1 MATSGLIKGGLIV
14 LAPDGGAVQRTIA
27 LQYNPETVTRSFAP
41 QGVAGDGDQGGSGGQ
56 PCRFTGP
63 AIESIQ
69 LVTTLDATD
78 VLERADDDP
87 AVARTGIAPQL
98 AMLEALVQPSAAE
111 LMATAQRPKG
121 VPEVPLVLFV
131 WGAHRV
137 VPVRITELSIV
148 EEAFDRALNPLRARV
163 ALGLRVLTT
172 ADFSPTHRGST
183 IFLAYL
189 RGREAL
195 ARTAPAVT
203 LEALGLQRLP

>member
-1 MATSGLIKGGLIV
+1 MTTSGLIKGGLIV
-14 LAPDGGAVQRTIA
+14 LAPGGGAVQRAIA
-27 LQYNPETVTRSFAP
+27 LQYNPETVTRSFEP
-41 QGVAGDGDQGGSGGQ
+41 QGQGGRSGPGDQ
-56 PCRFTGP
+56 PYHFTGP

-69 LVTTLDATD
+69 LAATLDATD
-78 VLERADDDP
+78 ALERADDP
-87 AVARTGIAPQL
+87 AVARAGIAPQL
-98 AMLEALVQPSAAE
+98 AMLEALVQPSADE
-111 LMATAQRPKG
+111 LTTKAQRPKD
-121 VPEVPLVLFV
+121 VHEAPLVLFV

-137 VPVRITELSIV
+137 VPVRVTQLSIV

-195 ARTAPAVT
+195 AQSAPAVA
-203 LEALGLQRLP
+203 LEALGLRGPP

>member
-14 LAPDGGAVQRTIA
+14 LAADGGAVQRTIA
-27 LQYNPETVTRSFAP
+27 LQYNPETVTRSIEP
-41 QGVAGDGDQGGSGGQ
+41 QGVGGDGDKGGPGGQ
-56 PCRFTGP
+56 PYHFTGP

-78 VLERADDDP
+78 ALERADGDP
-87 AVARTGIAPQL
+87 AVVRAGIAPQL
-98 AMLEALVQPSAAE
+98 AVLEALVQPSAAE
-111 LMATAQRPKG
+111 LMPTAQRPKG
-121 VPEVPLVLFV
+121 VHEVPLVLFV

-137 VPVRITELSIV
+137 VPVRVTQLSIV

-172 ADFSPTHRGST
+172 ADFSSTRRGST

-203 LEALGLQRLP
+203 LEALGLQGLP

>member
-1 MATSGLIKGGLIV
+1 MATSGLIKAGLVV
-14 LAPDGGAVQRTIA
+14 LAPGGGEVQRAIA
-27 LQYNPETVTRSFAP
+27 LQYNPETLTRSFEP
-41 QGVAGDGDQGGSGGQ
+41 QGVGGGGDGVAGGQ
-56 PCRFTGP
+56 TYHFTGP

-78 VLERADDDP
+78 ALERADANP
-87 AVARTGIAPQL
+87 RVVQTGIASQL
-98 AMLEALVQPSAAE
+98 AMLEALVQPSADE
-111 LMATAQRPKG
+111 LTTQAHRPKD
-121 VPEVPLVLFV
+121 VHEAPLVLFV

-137 VPVRITELSIV
+137 VPVRITQLSIV

-172 ADFSPTHRGST
+172 ADFSPAHRGSA

-195 ARTAPAVT
+195 ARTAPAVA
-203 LEALGLQRLP
+203 LEALGLQVLP